1 LDKINEA
8 RSAEENGHARVPSR
22 TDKDRAPAH
31 GRPKKKKK
39 EHIPRLL
46 DWGIT
51 LLIGLFLA
59 IAADWLLGEEYAS
72 RQQAKVLAPVAG
84 YAYGNGHR
92 DDITVLLIDDA
103 SLEKLGLGW
112 PAPYSYEAR
121 LLRAVGRYQP
131 KAVFLDLY
139 FKENRKAADIA
150 MLVREI
156 CALKAQGTEVY
167 LGATKDGHSH
177 FGLRPELEEKA
188 GTCFKKVALYF
199 SPDDIDKTAWSYPVS
214 PYRDA
219 DAKVAG
225 INSAAVE
232 IYNDLT
238 KTPLV
243 AKTPESKLALIWGS
257 REAEHG
263 IAWTAVKDGENT
275 SEAYCREF
283 QGIRELTPGGLRK
296 FSLDD
301 DEKPLCVFHDTMLA
315 QDLSTN
321 SAEEEALVD
330 KQIRGKTVM
339 IGVARAE
346 SRDLV
351 LTPLHGYIPG
361 VYLHAMA
368 LDNLL
373 TYGANYPEEISL
385 HFANNKSQWKLLF
398 FLVAAIFL
406 SDVIK
411 TAIEKSREKLKGKL
425 DRKVNKAFH
434 AAHNARPKRYRWI
447 RLGSIQTGYV
457 VAKVLEHLLVALLV
471 TAATGAMASLGSQ
484 VFHIGFISTFSIA
497 MFVVAAEWL
506 DIKKKLFEH
515 LSPKKST
522 DEHRHSIHG
531 EQQ

>member
-1 LDKINEA
+1 MEKINIA
-8 RSAEENGHARVPSR
+8 QNAGENSHARVPAC
-22 TDKDRAPAH
+22 TDKDLAPAL
-31 GRPKKKKK
+31 GRSKRKKKKP
-39 EHIPRLL
+39 ISRLVDL
-46 DWGIT
+46 GIS
-51 LLIGLFLA
+51 LFIGLFLA
-59 IAADWLLGEEYAS
+59 FAAHWLLGEEYAS

-92 DDITVLLIDDA
+92 NDITVLLIDDA

-121 LLRAVGRYQP
+121 LLRAIGRYQP

-150 MLVREI
+150 LLVREI
-156 CALKAQGTEVY
+156 CALKAQGTAVY
-167 LGATKDGHSH
+167 LGATKDRHSH

-188 GTCFKKVALYF
+188 GSCFKKVALYF
-199 SPDDIDKTAWSYPVS
+199 SPDEIDKTAWSYRVS
-214 PYRDA
+214 PYRDS
-219 DAKVAG
+219 DSTVTD

-243 AKTPESKLALIWGS
+243 AKTSESNLALIWGS

-283 QGIRELTPGGLRK
+283 QGIREMTPGGLRK
-296 FSLDD
+296 YLLND

-373 TYGANYPEEISL
+373 TYGADYPEEISL
-385 HFANNKSQWKLLF
+385 HFENNRSQYKLLG
-398 FLVAAIFL
+398 FLVAAIGL
-406 SDVIK
+406 AALVK
-411 TAIEKSREKLKGKL
+411 AGTEKMREKFKNRL

-434 AAHNARPKRYRWI
+434 AAHNASPKRYRWI
-447 RLGSIQTGYV
+447 RLGSVHTGYV
-457 VAKVLEHLLVALLV
+457 VAKVSAHLFTALLV

-506 DIKKKLFEH
+506 DIKEKLFEH
-515 LSPKKST
+515 LSPEKST
-522 DEHRHSIHG
+522 DAHRHSHQG
-531 EQQ
+531 EK